1 MDKIIYHK
9 NTIEFITVAK
19 EFCSFIEQ
27 APTYNRKNFTDTAV
41 KILPFLYLKACMLPE
56 CEEPEDMYISEKFV
70 TEDVYELIRNH
81 IASLMGNQDSYLEV
95 FMADM
100 QYSDTPIVAYISEDI
115 ADIYQDVKDFV
126 SIYRIGIEEQKY
138 EALYNC
144 RTNFKNYWG
153 QKLTNVLRPLHSIVF
168 SPDSEDETEDIQT
181 EIDNDNTRSI
191 LEQRMAEWK
200 DESNLDHWN
209 E

>member
-1 MDKIIYHK
+1 MKRY
-9 NTIEFITVAK
+9 T
-19 EFCSFIEQ
+19 
-27 APTYNRKNFTDTAV
+27 TA
-41 KILPFLYLKACMLPE
+41 
-56 CEEPEDMYISEKFV
+56 
-70 TEDVYELIRNH
+70 
-81 IASLMGNQDSYLEV
+81 
-95 FMADM
+95 
-100 QYSDTPIVAYISEDI
+100 
-115 ADIYQDVKDFV
+115 
-126 SIYRIGIEEQKY
+126 
-138 EALYNC
+138 
-144 RTNFKNYWG
+144 G